1 MSAVLQLS
9 WLSRGSLS
17 SKPQG
22 SPGISSAQRAS
33 MMPHS
38 STCSVAWPLPRPA
51 QNASRRCS
59 PSLNAHKRAQ
69 ALPEVSSGIAYPTAV
84 CNAVIRR
91 VAPVALAVALSLPT
105 CVQAA
110 EQVGNFGA
118 SGFIFKDSV
127 EVVAVEDPDGEA
139 F

>member
-1 MSAVLQLS
+1 M
-9 WLSRGSLS
+9 
-17 SKPQG
+17 
-22 SPGISSAQRAS
+22 
-33 MMPHS
+33 
-38 STCSVAWPLPRPA
+38 AWPLPRPA
-51 QNASRRCS
+51 QNACRRCS

-69 ALPEVSSGIAYPTAV
+69 ALPEVWSGIAYPTAV

-91 VAPVALAVALSLPT
+91 VAPFALAVALSLPT

-139 F
+139 FCFVHLTALCLCVPRPLRVSRGSGNGIAGLLRLAVR